1 MEYLAHSDYLKLS
14 KAKQKAH
21 DKQWALYQLN
31 DIKPSDAI
39 YTLVKRVSSS
49 GMSRSIGVYRVIEG
63 DIQDISYF
71 VANALGWKL
80 SKDGGVTVGGCGMDM
95 GFHLV
100 YSLSWVLFPN
110 GTTEPHGTRNGEPDC
125 DGGYALKHKWL

>member
-1 MEYLAHSDYLKLS
+1 MEYLAHTDYLKLS

-21 DKQWALYQLN
+21 DKQWAPSQLSDVQPN
-31 DIKPSDAI
+31 DVI

-49 GMSRSIGVYRVIEG
+49 GMSRSIGVYRVVNG
-63 DIQDISYF
+63 GIQDISYF
-71 VANALGWKL
+71 VANVLGWKL

-110 GTTEPHGTRNGEPDC
+110 GTTAPHGTRNGKPDC
-125 DGGYALKHKWL
+125 DGGYALNHKWL